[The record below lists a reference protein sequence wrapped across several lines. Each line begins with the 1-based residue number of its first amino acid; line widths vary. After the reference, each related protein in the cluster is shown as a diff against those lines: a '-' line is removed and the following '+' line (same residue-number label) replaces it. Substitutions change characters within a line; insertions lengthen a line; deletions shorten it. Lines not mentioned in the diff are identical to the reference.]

1 MNRNLE
7 NYYNKL
13 SDEQKKVIDNF
24 MNLTEEQSDDKEED
38 CHNIRKSLLKSYNLN
53 DPWPGLNSPGRS
65 PKAKDCQHFRRYLY
79 LKKGKDE
86 WHGALDSPW
95 YNPGWMR
102 RKKLRVSRKVAQ
114 EKKAKK
120 KAKWARRK
128 EWWAGL
134 LPGRK
139 GKNPA
144 AAENVTSA
152 EDVKVIL
159 GGGKPKR
166 KYKRRRTRKKRRTK
180 KRKTKRKR

>member
-24 MNLTEEQSDDKEED
+24 MDLTEEQSDDKEEA
-38 CHNIRKSLLKSYNLN
+38 CHNIRKSLLKSWNLN
-53 DPWPGLNSPGRS
+53 DPWPNINTNPTEL
-65 PKAKDCQHFRRYLY
+65 KAKNCQHFRKYLY

-86 WHGALDSPW
+86 WAGALDSPF

-102 RKKLRVSRKVAQ
+102 RKKRRGSL
-114 EKKAKK
+114 EKKAKRK
-120 KAKWARRK
+120 AERKAKWASRK
-128 EWWAGL
+128 KWLASH

-144 AAENVTSA
+144 AAAEN
-152 EDVKVIL
+152 

-180 KRKTKRKR
+180 KRRTKRKR